1 MPPASPPP
9 WTGDR
14 TFCDCLV
21 LILHIGYAFVP
32 FGFLLAAA
40 AAFGI
45 APAGAGVHAWMVS
58 AAGTMTLAVMTR
70 ASLGHTGQ
78 ALVASVA
85 TQAIYAGIVIAALA
99 RICSSLQP
107 DWTAPL
113 LHVAASAWVVAYFGF
128 AVVYGPLLV
137 GVRRIKADAVQGSK

>member
-1 MPPASPPP
+1 
-9 WTGDR
+9 
-14 TFCDCLV
+14 V
-21 LILHIGYAFVP
+21 LILHVGYAFVP

-45 APAGAGVHAWMVS
+45 APADAGVHAWMVG

-78 ALVASVA
+78 ALVASAA
-85 TQAIYAGIVIAALA
+85 TQAIYAAIVIAALA

-107 DWTAPL
+107 DWSEPL
-113 LHVAASAWVVAYFGF
+113 LQISVAGWVIAFFGF

-137 GVRRIKADAVQGSK
+137 RARR